1 MGSRELLL
9 AALRGER
16 TERPAWV
23 PFVGVHGGSLLG
35 VSATAYLTSA
45 DAVVA
50 GLLKAKELYDPDGLP
65 ILFDLQLEAEVLGC
79 ALHWAEETPPSVTSH
94 PLELAGLDGVSSLP
108 AFDLAAGRWPLAM
121 ETTRRMRAEVGDS
134 IGLYGLITGPFT
146 LASHLRGTSVFLDMF
161 DAPEALG
168 ELLAFC
174 SEVGQQAARAYL
186 EADCDVIA
194 VVDPMT
200 SQISP
205 EHFTEYVAPA
215 VNAIFD
221 GVREA
226 GGMSSLFVCGDA
238 SRNLAV
244 MCETTCDNVSVDEN
258 IDLGKLRELATDQGK
273 SFGGNLRLTLALLMG
288 NEDDC
293 RRDAL
298 RCLDIGGEQGFV
310 LAPGCDLPYSVPAE
324 NLVAVTELVHE
335 PYQRDVA
342 RQRLLS
348 AAEMSLTAAE
358 MPDFAAQREI
368 TVDIVTLDSA
378 ACAPCQYMVNAVRD
392 AVAQLDLPIVYR
404 EHKIKSKEGVAYM
417 LGLGV
422 QAIPSICIDGRVAF
436 ASLIPDQPTLVKALQ
451 AAASSKGA

>member
-1 MGSRELLL
+1 MGSRDLLL
-9 AALRGER
+9 AALRGEQ
-16 TERPAWV
+16 TERPGWV
-23 PFVGVHGGSLLG
+23 PFVGVHGGALLDL
-35 VSATAYLTSA
+35 SATAYLTSA

-65 ILFDLQLEAEVLGC
+65 LLFDLQLEAEVLGC
-79 ALHWAEETPPSVTSH
+79 ELHWAEETPPSVISH
-94 PLELAGLDGVSSLP
+94 PLELAGLDGLSSLP
-108 AFDLAAGRWPLAM
+108 AFDLGAGRWPLAM

-174 SEVGQQAARAYL
+174 AAVGRQAAQAYL
-186 EADCDVIA
+186 DAGCDVIA

-205 EHFTEYVAPA
+205 EHFTEFVAPA

-221 GVREA
+221 SVRDA

-244 MCETTCDNVSVDEN
+244 MCATTCDNVSVDEN
-258 IDLGKLRELATDQGK
+258 IDLGKLRELATAQGK

-298 RCLDIGGEQGFV
+298 RCLDIGGEHGFV
-310 LAPGCDLPYSVPAE
+310 LAPGCDLPYAVPPA
-324 NLVAVTELVHE
+324 NLVAVTELVHQ

-348 AAEMSLTAAE
+348 AAELSLSAAE

-422 QAIPSICIDGRVAF
+422 QAIPSICIDGNVAF

-451 AAASSKGA
+451 AAASSKGV